1 MSNSKQA
8 RSRAAAPGRPK
19 QGPTLSEGRSTYSAI
34 GVHTVCIEGE
44 LTIYRA
50 AELKPVLL
58 DAVARESVVEVDLSE
73 VSEFDTAGLQI
84 LMLAKRTAVAA
95 QRELRLV
102 RHSPAVVDVLQLL
115 DLAAYFGDPL
125 VVPSA
130 A

>member
-1 MSNSKQA
+1 MSNAKQA
-8 RSRAAAPGRPK
+8 RSRAAAPGRP
-19 QGPTLSEGRSTYSAI
+19 QQDATVSAS
-34 GVHTVCIEGE
+34 GVHTVRIDGE

-58 DAVARESVVEVDLSE
+58 DAVARESVVEVDLAE
-73 VSEFDTAGLQI
+73 VTEFDTAGLQI
-84 LMLAKRTAVAA
+84 LMLAKRAAVAT

-125 VVPSA
+125 VVSSA
-130 A
+130 N

>member
-1 MSNSKQA
+1 MASKKK
-8 RSRAAAPGRPK
+8 SAAA
-19 QGPTLSEGRSTYSAI
+19 
-34 GVHTVCIEGE
+34 VHTLLIEGE

-58 DAVARESVVEVDLSE
+58 DAVANESVVEVDLSA

-84 LMLAKRTAVAA
+84 LMLAKRAAVAA
-95 QRELRLV
+95 RSELRLV
-102 RHSPAVVDVLQLL
+102 KHSPAVVDVLQLL
-115 DLAAYFGDPL
+115 DLAGYFGDPL

>member
-1 MSNSKQA
+1 MSSTPQA
-8 RSRAAAPGRPK
+8 ND
-19 QGPTLSEGRSTYSAI
+19 
-34 GVHTVCIEGE
+34 VHVLHIEGE

-58 DAVARESVVEVDLSE
+58 DAVAKATVVEVDLSE

-84 LMLAKRTAVAA
+84 LMLAKRTAASL

-115 DLAAYFGDPL
+115 DLAAFFGDPL

>member
-1 MSNSKQA
+1 MATRKK
-8 RSRAAAPGRPK
+8 AAAKP
-19 QGPTLSEGRSTYSAI
+19 A
-34 GVHTVCIEGE
+34 VHTLAIEGE

-58 DAVARESVVEVDLSE
+58 AAVQREPVVEVDLSQ
-73 VSEFDTAGLQI
+73 VSEFDSAGLQI
-84 LMLAKRTAVAA
+84 LMLAKREAGAA
-95 QRELRLV
+95 GRELRLV

-130 A
+130 SAA

>member
-1 MSNSKQA
+1 MKKKPSS
-8 RSRAAAPGRPK
+8 SPRAAALGRPK

-44 LTIYRA
+44 FTIYRA

-58 DAVARESVVEVDLSE
+58 DAVARKSVVEVDLSQ

-84 LMLAKRTAVAA
+84 LMLAKRSAVAA

-115 DLAAYFGDPL
+115 DLAAFFGDPL
-125 VVPSA
+125 VVPA
-130 A
+130 AA